1 MKNWMEKYDMIR
13 FLKPYFEHA
22 DARGSIRGLV
32 NEGHWEELNLIRSD
46 AGAVRGN
53 HYHERTEELFIIL
66 EGRIKITL
74 QRVAGRSLAAEQKE
88 CEVKAGDVFLIEKNV
103 NHVFEILEPS
113 SWINA
118 LSARNDPG
126 HSDICRL

>member
-1 MKNWMEKYDMIR
+1 MIR